1 MEDVNM
7 DHHEAT
13 SCAIVP
19 RAEVIARLNDQLRK
33 TCKGGTV
40 VITQSVRQLDGFKA
54 LDLITAL
61 AEYGD
66 FDENNDPH
74 GERDFGDLTLFDT
87 DLLWKIDYYDSD
99 LKFGSDDP
107 ANADLTHRVL
117 TIMTAA
123 DW

>member
-1 MEDVNM
+1 M
-7 DHHEAT
+7 DQHEAT

-33 TCKGGTV
+33 TCEGGTV
-40 VITQSVRQLDGFKA
+40 VITQSVRCLDGFNA
-54 LDLITAL
+54 FELVTAL
-61 AEYGD
+61 ASYD
-66 FDENNDPH
+66 QFDADNDPH

-87 DLLWKIDYYDSD
+87 DLLWKIDYYDPD

-107 ANADLTHRVL
+107 ANADITHRVL